1 MAEWALIE
9 ADIENEDGE
18 IREAGM
24 RKLLEISDR
33 DSSPSPEI
41 IEILQTLVISSERSQ
56 PEQEQAAMCL
66 GHFQC
71 ESALRDFATADNSGV
86 RSHAAAGFG
95 YCGTETS
102 VASLSEMLTDS
113 VNTVRNM
120 TERALIRQMNQVK
133 QSGIDRLLE
142 LLDHPAP
149 LTHSPA
155 ARILG
160 LTQDE
165 RALQPLLDKSNHGEK
180 WLTRMWATKALGDL
194 GRLEAFETL
203 KTRLES
209 DEKNRVRA
217 VAAIALGELRHP
229 DSRQTLEAAESDEDS
244 GVKTAIEEAL
254 DALSQ
259 LGDVETSDPF
269 ADENA

>member
-9 ADIENEDGE
+9 SDLNNEDGE

-24 RKLLEISDR
+24 RKLLELSEP
-33 DSSPSPEI
+33 DSSTSLEVIEALQALVLSP
-41 IEILQTLVISSERSQ
+41 ERSQ

-66 GHFQC
+66 GHLHN
-71 ESALRDFATADNSGV
+71 EDPLRDFATSDHSSV

-95 YCGTETS
+95 YCSTETS
-102 VASLSEMLTDS
+102 VASLCAMLTDP

-120 TERALIRQMNQVK
+120 SERALIRQMTQVK
-133 QSGIDRLLE
+133 LTGIDRLLE

-165 RALQPLLDKSNHGEK
+165 RALQPLLDKANHGEK

-217 VAAIALGELRHP
+217 VAAIALGDLRHP
-229 DSRQTLEAAESDEDS
+229 DSRQTLEAAESDDDS
-244 GVKTAIEEAL
+244 GVKTAVEEAL

-259 LGDVETSDPF
+259 LGDVETVDPF
-269 ADENA
+269 ADGNA